1 MFQSFAEFVMKR
13 EDARNYAFTDDDD
26 LVLMDS
32 FGRPYTLSD
41 EELEE
46 LRVQYA
52 ESVHRHAKA
61 VATRKLHEQM
71 AKEQLDLFG
80 EDDG

>member
-1 MFQSFAEFVMKR
+1 MS
-13 EDARNYAFTDDDD
+13 NHLT
-26 LVLMDS
+26 
-32 FGRPYTLSD
+32 GRTGLQ
-41 EELEE
+41 ERATELAE